1 MNEVTRQDLIDWFGN
16 DRSIDN
22 RTLQDLNNELEDARA
37 QIFEHYGFN

>member
-37 QIFEHYGFN
+37 QIFERYGFN